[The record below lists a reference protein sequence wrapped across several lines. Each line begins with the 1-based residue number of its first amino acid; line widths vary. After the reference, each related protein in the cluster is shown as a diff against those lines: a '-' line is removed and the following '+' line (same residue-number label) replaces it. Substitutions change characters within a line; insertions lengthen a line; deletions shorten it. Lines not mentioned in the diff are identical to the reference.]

1 MSDTQTI
8 GQIVGQVVNGERPI
22 PQQETA
28 VVVRPKNA
36 LALQP
41 QSMGEAMEMAKML
54 ASSSMIPKGYQ
65 GKPSDVLVAM
75 QWGHE
80 IGLGPLQALQN
91 ISVINGRPAV
101 WGDAA
106 LALVKG
112 SGLCEYISETIEN
125 GVATCRTKRKGE
137 PNEVTRTFSVD
148 DAKRAKLWGRQGP
161 WTQYT
166 NRMLQM
172 RARSWA
178 LRDVFPDVLNG
189 VGVAEEVMDIPGD
202 VPQQSVTVMASNDQ
216 KNEIQALCKAIG
228 WGQPQLKKQLETRRH
243 GWAEMTADQ
252 ADDLIKHL
260 ESLQRPDAD
269 VMTDSETLLYLADQ
283 LFWDV
288 EQLDAKANELYGK
301 AHDQLDTEEVEELE
315 ALLSEKIAAKAN
327 AEQAKFDAKAEA
339 K

>member
-1 MSDTQTI
+1 MSN
-8 GQIVGQVVNGERPI
+8 IVKFQ
-22 PQQETA
+22 
-28 VVVRPKNA
+28 PKNA

-41 QSMGEAMEMAKML
+41 QSMGEAMEMAKMI
-54 ASSSMIPKGYQ
+54 SQSSMIPKSYQ

-112 SGLCEYISETIEN
+112 SGLCEFIDETLVD
-125 GVATCRTKRKGE
+125 GVAKCRVKRKGE

-148 DAKRAKLWGRQGP
+148 DAKQAKLWGRQGP
-161 WTQYT
+161 WTQYP

-189 VGVAEEVMDIPGD
+189 VGVAEEVRDIPSD
-202 VPQQSVTVMASNDQ
+202 DQQFSTQAVVMASDEQ
-216 KNEIQALCKAIG
+216 KSTIQALCKALG

-243 GWAEMTADQ
+243 GWAEMTEDQ
-252 ADDLIKHL
+252 ADDLIAHL
-260 ESLQRPDAD
+260 QSLQRPDD
-269 VMTDSETLLYLADQ
+269 VMSDAETLLYLADQ

-288 EQLDAKANELYGK
+288 EQLDAKARELYGK
-301 AHDQLDTEEVEELE
+301 AHDELE
-315 ALLSEKIAAKAN
+315 GEEFDEFETLLSEKIAAKAK
-327 AEQAKFDAKAEA
+327 AEQAKFDAKAKA
-339 K
+339 ATA